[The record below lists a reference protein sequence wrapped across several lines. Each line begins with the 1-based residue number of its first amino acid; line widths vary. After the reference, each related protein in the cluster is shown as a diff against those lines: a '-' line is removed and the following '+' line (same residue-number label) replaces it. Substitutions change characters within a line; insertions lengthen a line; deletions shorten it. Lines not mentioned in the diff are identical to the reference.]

1 MQKNKTILGGVMF
14 AGSYCIVA
22 VVYAVAKYV
31 QSKWGFSTSQVA
43 CFNFTVVTLCALP
56 WVVRNGGVNALRSDK
71 YFLLSLRGVLGFGM
85 TFLGFKAANLLP
97 LVDAVTL
104 LNTAPLW
111 IAIIATF
118 TLKERLSW
126 KSILCIIGGF
136 VGMLIV
142 VHPRLHGMSF
152 TGDLF
157 ALVASLCLAA
167 SIIVRRD
174 IRSEPWQ
181 RILFYYGVIG
191 AMLSAFVMIA
201 FFKMPQG
208 IQWVFFAVMGVLLYF
223 AQKLA
228 TIALHY
234 AKASVLGPLTYSSI
248 VVSGIIGWLVWGHI
262 PTFLTVLGILII
274 VISGVLILIF
284 DARKKHG

>member
-1 MQKNKTILGGVMF
+1 
-14 AGSYCIVA
+14 
-22 VVYAVAKYV
+22 
-31 QSKWGFSTSQVA
+31 
-43 CFNFTVVTLCALP
+43 
-56 WVVRNGGVNALRSDK
+56 
-71 YFLLSLRGVLGFGM
+71 
-85 TFLGFKAANLLP
+85 
-97 LVDAVTL
+97 
-104 LNTAPLW
+104 
-111 IAIIATF
+111 
-118 TLKERLSW
+118 
-126 KSILCIIGGF
+126 
-136 VGMLIV
+136 MLIV